1 MSCSLLECRKGAKFF
16 VAKLDDFNFCPVKI
30 WDSAAIPRYYLVM
43 AGCYDAVVIGAG
55 PNGLAAAITL
65 AQAGRSVVIY
75 EGEAIP
81 GGGASSRELTLPGYV
96 HDVCSAVY
104 PMAIGSPFFRTLPLE
119 QHGLQWIHPPAPLA
133 HPLDDGTAVIV
144 ERSIDATAADL
155 NGDAGSYSRLMNYF
169 CARWDGLAVDLLGPP
184 RLPRR
189 PYALARFALLGI
201 RPAANFAQSY
211 FKEVRARAL
220 FAGLAAHS
228 MLPLEALG
236 SAAFGLVLAMAA
248 HSVGW
253 PVARG
258 GAQSL
263 TDALTSYAG
272 ALGVAIITHRR
283 IVALSELPK
292 ARAVLCDV
300 TPRQLLALAGNAL
313 PHRFQRR
320 LQNYRYGMGV
330 YKVDWAL
337 SAPVPWRAAECA
349 RAATVHLGGTLEEIA
364 LSERAAARG
373 EQSDRP
379 FVLIAQP
386 SLFDGSRAPPGK
398 HTLWGYCHV
407 PHGSKQRMLDS
418 IENQIE
424 RFAPGFRDIVLARH
438 MMGPALLEQR
448 NANLVGGDI
457 NGGSADLRQLFLR
470 PSWRMYGTP
479 VRGLY
484 LCSASTPPGG
494 GVHGM
499 CGYFAARQA
508 LSEME

>member
-1 MSCSLLECRKGAKFF
+1 
-16 VAKLDDFNFCPVKI
+16 
-30 WDSAAIPRYYLVM
+30 M
-43 AGCYDAVVIGAG
+43 AGRYDAVVIGAG

-65 AQAGRSVVIY
+65 AQAGRSVVVY
-75 EGEAIP
+75 EAQAIP
-81 GGGASSRELTLPGYV
+81 GGGARSCELTLPGYL

-104 PMAIGSPFFRTLPLE
+104 PLAIGSPFFRSLPLE

-133 HPLDDGTAVIV
+133 HPLDDGPAVIV
-144 ERSIDATAADL
+144 ERSIDATAAIL
-155 NGDAGSYSRLMNYF
+155 GDDAACYGRLLHYF
-169 CARWDGLAVDLLGPP
+169 CARWDGLVVDLLGPP
-184 RLPRR
+184 RLPQR
-189 PYALARFALLGI
+189 PWALARFGFLGV
-201 RPAANFAQSY
+201 RPAANFDRSY
-211 FKEVRARAL
+211 FTGARARAL

-228 MLPLEALG
+228 MLPLEAWG

-263 TDALTSYAG
+263 ADALISYAR
-272 ALGVAIITHRR
+272 ALGVEIVTHRR
-283 IVALSELPK
+283 IRALSELPK
-292 ARAVLCDV
+292 ARVVLCDM
-300 TPRQLLALAGNAL
+300 TPRQVLALADHAL
-313 PHRFQRR
+313 PDSFQRR

-349 RAATVHLGGTLEEIA
+349 RAATVHIGGTLEEIA

-373 EQSDRP
+373 EACERP
-379 FVLIAQP
+379 FVLVAQP
-386 SLFDGSRAPPGK
+386 SLFDSTRAPPGK

-407 PHGSKQRMLDS
+407 PHGSNQTMLDR
-418 IENQIE
+418 IESQIE
-424 RFAPGFRDIVLARH
+424 RFAPGFPDIVLARH
-438 MMGPALLEQR
+438 TMGPAVLEQR

-457 NGGSADLRQLFLR
+457 NGGAADLRQLFLR

-479 VRGLY
+479 VKGLY

-499 CGYFAARQA
+499 CGYFAARRA
-508 LSEME
+508 LSEMG

>member
-1 MSCSLLECRKGAKFF
+1 
-16 VAKLDDFNFCPVKI
+16 
-30 WDSAAIPRYYLVM
+30 M
-43 AGCYDAVVIGAG
+43 ADRYDAVVIGAG

-75 EGEAIP
+75 EAEAIP

-96 HDVCSAVY
+96 HDVCSTVY
-104 PMAIGSPFFRTLPLE
+104 PLAIGSPFFRTLPLE

-144 ERSIDATAADL
+144 ERSIDATAANL
-155 NGDAGSYSRLMNYF
+155 AGDAGCYRRLMNYF

-184 RLPRR
+184 RLPHG
-189 PYALARFALLGI
+189 PCALARFGLLGI
-201 RPAANFAQSY
+201 RPAANFAHSY
-211 FKEVRARAL
+211 FKGVRARAL

-228 MLPLEALG
+228 MLPLESLG
-236 SAAFGLVLAMAA
+236 SAAFGLVLAIAA

-258 GAQSL
+258 GAQNL
-263 TDALTSYAG
+263 TAALTSYAR
-272 ALGVAIITHRR
+272 ALGVAIITRRR

-300 TPRQLLALAGNAL
+300 TPRQLLALAGNGL

-349 RAATVHLGGTLEEIA
+349 RAATVHVAGTLEEIA
-364 LSERAAARG
+364 WSERAAWRG
-373 EQSDRP
+373 EQSARP

-386 SLFDGSRAPPGK
+386 SLFDASRAPPGK

-407 PHGSKQRMLDS
+407 PHGSKQSMLDS

>member
-1 MSCSLLECRKGAKFF
+1 
-16 VAKLDDFNFCPVKI
+16 
-30 WDSAAIPRYYLVM
+30 M
-43 AGCYDAVVIGAG
+43 AGRYDAVVIGAG

-65 AQAGRSVVIY
+65 AQAGRSVIVY
-75 EGEAIP
+75 EAHTIA
-81 GGGASSRELTLPGYV
+81 GGGARSCELTLPGYL
-96 HDVCSAVY
+96 HDVCSAIY
-104 PMAIGSPFFRTLPLE
+104 PLAVGSPFFRSLPLA

-133 HPLDDGTAVIV
+133 HPLDDGTAVII
-144 ERSIDATAADL
+144 ERSIDATAANLAD
-155 NGDAGSYSRLMNYF
+155 DAACYGRLLDYF

-189 PYALARFALLGI
+189 PWALARFGFLGV
-201 RPAANFAQSY
+201 RSAANFDRRY
-211 FKEVRARAL
+211 FTGVRARAL

-263 TDALTSYAG
+263 ADALISYAR
-272 ALGVAIITHRR
+272 ALGVEIVTRRR
-283 IVALSELPK
+283 IGALSELPK

-300 TPRQLLALAGNAL
+300 TPRQLLALAEHAL
-313 PHRFQRR
+313 PDSFQRR
-320 LQNYRYGMGV
+320 LQNYRYGMGA

-349 RAATVHLGGTLEEIA
+349 RAATVHIGGTLEEIV
-364 LSERAAARG
+364 LSERAAAHG
-373 EQSDRP
+373 EACERP
-379 FVLIAQP
+379 FVLVAQP
-386 SLFDGSRAPPGK
+386 SLFDSTRAPPGK

-407 PHGSKQRMLDS
+407 PHGSSQTMLDR
-418 IENQIE
+418 IESQIE

-438 MMGPALLEQR
+438 TMGPAGLEQR

-457 NGGSADLRQLFLR
+457 NGGAADLSQLFLR

-479 VRGLY
+479 VKGLY

-499 CGYFAARQA
+499 CGYFAARRA
-508 LSEME
+508 LSEMA

>member
-1 MSCSLLECRKGAKFF
+1 
-16 VAKLDDFNFCPVKI
+16 
-30 WDSAAIPRYYLVM
+30 M
-43 AGCYDAVVIGAG
+43 ANRYDAVVIGSG

-65 AQAGRSVVIY
+65 AQAGRSVVVY
-75 EGEAIP
+75 EAEAIA
-81 GGGASSRELTLPGYV
+81 GGGARSYALTLPGYV
-96 HDVCSAVY
+96 HDICSAVY
-104 PMAIGSPFFRTLPLE
+104 PLAIGSPFFRTLPLE

-133 HPLDDGTAVIV
+133 HPFDDGTAAIV
-144 ERSIDATAADL
+144 ERSVDATAASL
-155 NGDAGSYSRLMNYF
+155 TSDANSYRRLMNYF
-169 CARWDGLAVDLLGPP
+169 CAQWDGLAVDLLGPP
-184 RLPRR
+184 RMPRQ
-189 PYALARFALLGI
+189 PLVLARFGLLGI
-201 RPAANFAQSY
+201 RPAASFARNY
-211 FKEVRARAL
+211 FKGAPARAL

-236 SAAFGLVLAMAA
+236 SAAFGLILGIAA

-258 GAQSL
+258 GAQRL
-263 TDALTSYAG
+263 ADALISYAR
-272 ALGVAIITHRR
+272 ALGVEIITERR
-283 IVALSELPK
+283 VLALRELPK

-300 TPRQLLALAGNAL
+300 TPRQLLALAGNDL
-313 PHRFQRR
+313 PDSFQRR
-320 LQNYRYGMGV
+320 LQSYRYGMGI

-349 RAATVHLGGTLEEIA
+349 RAATVHLGGSLEEIA
-364 LSERAAARG
+364 LSERAAAGG
-373 EQSDRP
+373 EPNDRP

-386 SLFDGSRAPPGK
+386 SLFDEARAPQGK

-407 PHGSKQRMLDS
+407 AHGSNRPMLDI
-418 IENQIE
+418 IESQIE

-438 MMGPALLEQR
+438 TMGPALLEQR

-457 NGGSADLRQLFLR
+457 NGGTADLRQLFLR

-479 VRGLY
+479 VKGLY

-499 CGYFAARQA
+499 CGYFAARRA
-508 LSEME
+508 LSEMA

>member
-1 MSCSLLECRKGAKFF
+1 
-16 VAKLDDFNFCPVKI
+16 
-30 WDSAAIPRYYLVM
+30 M
-43 AGCYDAVVIGAG
+43 ANRYDAVVIGSG

-65 AQAGRSVVIY
+65 AQAGRSVIVY
-75 EGEAIP
+75 EAEAIP
-81 GGGASSRELTLPGYV
+81 GGGARSFALTLPGYV

-104 PMAIGSPFFRTLPLE
+104 PLAIGSPFFRTLPLD
-119 QHGLQWIHPPAPLA
+119 QHGLDWIHPPSPLA

-144 ERSIDATAADL
+144 ERSVDATAASL
-155 NGDAGSYSRLMNYF
+155 NDDANSYRRLMNYF
-169 CARWDGLAVDLLGPP
+169 CARWDGLDIDLLGPP
-184 RLPRR
+184 RMPRH
-189 PYALARFALLGI
+189 PLVLARFGFLGI
-201 RPAANFAQSY
+201 RPAANFVRSY
-211 FKEVRARAL
+211 FKGARARAL

-236 SAAFGLVLAMAA
+236 SAAFGLVLGITA

-258 GAQSL
+258 GAQRL
-263 TDALTSYAG
+263 ADALVSYARS
-272 ALGVAIITHRR
+272 LGVEIVTERR
-283 IVALSELPK
+283 VRALRQLPK

-300 TPRQLLALAGNAL
+300 TPRQLLALAENEL
-313 PHRFQRR
+313 PDSFQRR
-320 LQNYRYGMGV
+320 LQSYRYGMGV

-349 RAATVHLGGTLEEIA
+349 RAATVHLGGSLEEIA

-373 EQSDRP
+373 EQNDRP

-386 SLFDGSRAPPGK
+386 SLFDESRAPQGK

-407 PHGSKQRMLDS
+407 PHGSDRPMLDI
-418 IENQIE
+418 IESQIE
-424 RFAPGFRDIVLARH
+424 RFAPGFREIVLARH
-438 MMGPALLEQR
+438 TMGPALLEQR

-457 NGGSADLRQLFLR
+457 NGGTADLRQLFLR
-470 PSWRMYGTP
+470 PSRRMYGTP
-479 VRGLY
+479 VKGLY

-499 CGYFAARQA
+499 CGYFAARRA
-508 LSEME
+508 LSEMA